1 MGRATDARKPL
12 QASTRRMQR
21 KKHFGAQMEMDL
33 GPLQTKQQINGKRRF
48 GHAIKSR
55 HCVLISS
62 ASVGSSVMNSTPT
75 GPLLIIA
82 WTLSMATF
90 ARSAAG

>member
-21 KKHFGAQMEMDL
+21 KKHFGAEMEMDL

-48 GHAIKSR
+48 GHAIKS
-55 HCVLISS
+55 S
-62 ASVGSSVMNSTPT
+62 
-75 GPLLIIA
+75 
-82 WTLSMATF
+82 
-90 ARSAAG
+90 